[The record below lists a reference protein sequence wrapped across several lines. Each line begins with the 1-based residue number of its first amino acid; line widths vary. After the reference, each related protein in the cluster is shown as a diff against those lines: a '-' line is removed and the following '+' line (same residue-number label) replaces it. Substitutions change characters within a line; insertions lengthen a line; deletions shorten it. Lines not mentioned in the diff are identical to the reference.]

1 MVSMQSVLSLFTG
14 NSRAYLVIGIF
25 FVFLAFIYWSPNANR
40 PPRLPDTIPYVSNT
54 IQYLTDAGRFLDR
67 VNETLEATKSNVV
80 GFYVGLRP
88 AYIVIGPKNVQ
99 KVFGSP
105 HILDGNFL
113 QLVLMEKHWG
123 MTKDEIQKFAGDTSG
138 RLKTPAP
145 GTESIR
151 EDQRFWLGH
160 DRLYAEYLTQQNY
173 SDALAQS
180 FQTLF
185 SQRLEEHATTE
196 WVTVEL
202 FQLLKSA
209 MAESAIISL
218 FGSKIIEL
226 NPGFI
231 DCYWE
236 FDEIAGTLVWGLPNF
251 MQRSSVAIRDRLHK
265 MTRKHID
272 SAWDQFDWSGPDA
285 DSAWEPHFGSRL
297 SRETAK
303 WLRERGFSNQAAA
316 GHTLASLFGLNGNTV
331 PISAWAMIELIKDP
345 SLYKAVR
352 NEVLKTLTVDPDTKK
367 THLNARALINMPLM
381 QSLYTETMRIHVS
394 FNVTREAKESIEI
407 DGYHLEKGS
416 LIQTCSQISHFE
428 EAVWGVEGH
437 PASEFWAWRHI
448 KWVEKTDEVTGEV
461 TMHPTFAMKGRPSSF
476 FPYGGGYVMC
486 PGRHFAK
493 QEILLAVAVMVTKF
507 DIEFVEWKNSDGS
520 KSDRPAQDDRR
531 FAGFIAMS
539 PDREMEV
546 RIRKIK

>member
-1 MVSMQSVLSLFTG
+1 MISIQSIVYSFNGNAKLSF
-14 NSRAYLVIGIF
+14 AIGII
-25 FVFLAFIYWSPNANR
+25 VAFLAFIFRSRNANR
-40 PPRLPDTIPYVSNT
+40 PPRLPDTIPYISNT

-67 VNETLEATKSNVV
+67 VNETLEATKSNVI
-80 GFYVGLRP
+80 GFHVGLRP
-88 AYIVIGPKNVQ
+88 AYIVTGSKNVQ

-105 HILDGNFL
+105 HVLDGNFL
-113 QLVLMEKHWG
+113 QLVLMDKHWG
-123 MTKDEIQKFAGDTSG
+123 MTKDEIHKFASDTSG

-145 GTESIR
+145 GTESIP

-160 DRLYAEYLTQQNY
+160 DRLYAEYLTKQNY
-173 SDALAQS
+173 SDALAES

-185 SQRLEEHATTE
+185 SQRLDKRATTE
-196 WVTVEL
+196 WATVGL
-202 FQLLKSA
+202 FELLKTT

-231 DCYWE
+231 QCYWE

-265 MTRKHID
+265 MTKNHID
-272 SAWDQFDWSGPDA
+272 SAWEHFDWSGPDA
-285 DSAWEPHFGSRL
+285 NSAWEPHFGSRL
-297 SRETAK
+297 SRETAR

-352 NEVLKTLTVDPDTKK
+352 SEVLKTCVVDPDTMK
-367 THLNARALINMPLM
+367 THLDARALINMPLM
-381 QSLYTETMRIHVS
+381 QSLYTEIMRIHVS
-394 FNVTREAKESIEI
+394 FNVTREAKESINI
-407 DGYHLEKGS
+407 DGYRLEKGS

-428 EAVWGVEGH
+428 EAVWGAEDH

-448 KWVEKTDEVTGEV
+448 KWVERTDEASGEV
-461 TMHPTFAMKGRPSSF
+461 MMHPTFSMKGRPSSF

-493 QEILLAVAVMVTKF
+493 QEILLAIAVMVTKF
-507 DIEFVEWKNSDGS
+507 DIEFVGWKNLDGS
-520 KSDRPAQDDRR
+520 NSNRSAQDDRR

-539 PDREMEV
+539 PDREMEI
-546 RIRKIK
+546 RIRKVT